1 MVLCGLVCSIG
12 HTAPPVPEVIV
23 QAQRQHEL
31 ERRAHVFVRKLTT
44 HDRFYGGE
52 SLGRWRVPICFLV
65 AGMLKTEG
73 EHVISRLSADADS
86 AGVHLA
92 GEHCKP
98 NFMVILTSDPDS
110 ELARLKARHPRMLG
124 DGPPAEIERFLHQ
137 SQGRAVR
144 TWHNADEINKDGVVV
159 YEFGNGGCVDFQFPC
174 YMSRDYMVSHLNWD
188 LLVTFSSAIIVV
200 DKTHIKNVT
209 LDQLADYIALVGLAS
224 INPNV
229 DVGDTPSILQLFTP
243 TAETAPPGLSLWDRA
258 FLSGLYRTDQESRGQ
273 RTEIEKTVAR
283 AVSH

>member
-1 MVLCGLVCSIG
+1 
-12 HTAPPVPEVIV
+12 
-23 QAQRQHEL
+23 
-31 ERRAHVFVRKLTT
+31 
-44 HDRFYGGE
+44 
-52 SLGRWRVPICFLV
+52 LGRWRVPICFLV
-65 AGMLKTEG
+65 AGIPKTEG
-73 EHVISRLSADADS
+73 EQVITRLSADADS
-86 AGVHLA
+86 AGVSLA

-98 NFMVILTSDPDS
+98 NFIVILTSDPDS

-137 SQGRAVR
+137 SRGRAVR
-144 TWHNADEINKDGVVV
+144 AWLNADEINRDGAVS
-159 YEFGNGGCVDFQFPC
+159 YAFGDGGCIDLQIFCHGSTDFSV
-174 YMSRDYMVSHLNWD
+174 SRLNWD

-200 DKTHIKNVT
+200 DTTLVRNVT

-243 TAETAPPGLSLWDRA
+243 TAETPPQGLSLWDRA
-258 FLSGLYRTDQESRGQ
+258 FLSGLYHTDQESRGQ
-273 RTEIEKTVAR
+273 RWEIGKTVAR